1 MKNAIILF
9 ALGLFFGTSMMAQ
22 KKDYLNSEF
31 QIIESED
38 MAAYTRTKTKNAE
51 GGFDVSIN
59 FSGGQ
64 VFMTGKYQDEALE
77 VRHGHFVFYS
87 QNGNK
92 QTEGDYHLGMKVGT
106 WKRWDSEGAPLPSRI
121 YANAPAEKD
130 ASKEISNKSTS
141 PASFSDFDGYVETN
155 LKYPEKAIM
164 AGTKGTVYVQLTISA
179 EGDVKN
185 PKISQGISPELDA
198 AAMQFIMGMPKWTP
212 AQRNGSNIDSEV
224 IIPITFE

>member
-1 MKNAIILF
+1 MKNAIIALV
-9 ALGLFFGTSMMAQ
+9 LGLFFTTSAWSQ

-31 QIIESED
+31 QVIEAED
-38 MAAYTRTKTKNAE
+38 MAAYTRTRTKNAE
-51 GGFDVSIN
+51 GAYDVSVN

-64 VFMTGKYQDEALE
+64 VFMTGKYKDEALE

-106 WKRWDSEGAPLPSRI
+106 WKRWDEEGAPLPSRT

-130 ASKEISNKSTS
+130 IAKESSNKASVA
-141 PASFSDFDGYVETN
+141 ASFADFDAYVEKN

-164 AGTKGTVYVQLTISA
+164 NGTKGTVYLQMIISA

-185 PKISQGISPELDA
+185 PKITQGISPELDA

-212 AQRNGSNIDSEV
+212 AQRNGANIDSEV
-224 IIPITFE
+224 IIPLTFE

>member
-1 MKNAIILF
+1 MKNAIILL
-9 ALGLFFGTSMMAQ
+9 AIGLFFSVTSWSQ

-38 MAAYTRTKTKNAE
+38 MAAYTRTRTKNSE
-51 GGFDVSIN
+51 GGFDVAVN

-77 VRHGHFVFYS
+77 IRHGHFVFYS

-92 QTEGDYHLGMKVGT
+92 QTEGDYHQGMKVGT
-106 WKRWDSEGAPLPSRI
+106 WKRWDEEGAPLPSRT

-130 ASKEISNKSTS
+130 IAKELSNKATT
-141 PASFSDFDGYVETN
+141 PASFSDFDGYVDQN

-164 AGTKGTVYVQLTISA
+164 SGTKGTVYVQLTINT

-185 PKISQGISPELDA
+185 PKISQGVSPELDA

>member
-1 MKNAIILF
+1 MKNAII
-9 ALGLFFGTSMMAQ
+9 ALVLGFFFTSAAWSQ

-31 QIIESED
+31 QVIESED
-38 MAAYTRTKTKNAE
+38 MAAYVRTRTKNAE
-51 GGFDVSIN
+51 GAYDVSIN

-64 VFMTGKYQDEALE
+64 VFMTGKYQDENLE

-106 WKRWDSEGAPLPSRI
+106 WKRWDEEGAPLPSRT
-121 YANAPAEKD
+121 YANAPEQKD
-130 ASKEISNKSTS
+130 MAQLVSNKSTV
-141 PASFSDFDGYVETN
+141 PASFADFDGYVEKN

-164 AGTKGTVYVQLTISA
+164 NGTKGTVYLQMIISA

-185 PKISQGISPELDA
+185 PKIAQGISPELDA

-224 IIPITFE
+224 IIPLTFE

>member
-1 MKNAIILF
+1 MKNAIIL
-9 ALGLFFGTSMMAQ
+9 LTIGLFFSTSSWSQ

-38 MAAYTRTKTKNAE
+38 MAAYTRTRTKNAE
-51 GGFDVSIN
+51 GGFDVAVN

-106 WKRWDSEGAPLPSRI
+106 WKRWDEEGAPLPSRT
-121 YANAPAEKD
+121 YANAPVEKD
-130 ASKEISNKSTS
+130 LAKELSNKATT
-141 PASFSDFDGYVETN
+141 PASFADFDGYVDKN

-164 AGTKGTVYVQLTISA
+164 GGTKGTVYVQLTINA

-185 PKISQGISPELDA
+185 PKISQGVSPELDA
-198 AAMQFIMGMPKWTP
+198 AAMQFFMGMPKWTP

>member
-1 MKNAIILF
+1 MKNAIILL
-9 ALGLFFGTSMMAQ
+9 AIGLFFSTSSWSQ

-38 MAAYTRTKTKNAE
+38 MAAYTRTRTKNAE
-51 GGFDVSIN
+51 GGFDVTVN

-77 VRHGHFVFYS
+77 IRNGHFVFYS

-92 QTEGDYHLGMKVGT
+92 QTEGDYHQGMKVGT
-106 WKRWDSEGAPLPSRI
+106 WKRWDEEGAPLPSRT

-130 ASKEISNKSTS
+130 LAKELSNKATT
-141 PASFSDFDGYVETN
+141 PASFADFDSYVDKN

-164 AGTKGTVYVQLTISA
+164 GGTKGTVYVQLTINA

-185 PKISQGISPELDA
+185 PKISQGVSPELDA